1 MGVSAGMSVQ
11 LIAPIFIALLIGLF
25 IGFFFSR
32 NGEQGRSAQALA
44 GERKLAETREAA
56 LREQL
61 DAARAEVA
69 ALRPKADERERFK
82 AQTEERDALIQGLRA
97 EKAELEIRARATAEE
112 RDTLGRSLATARQR
126 LSDEE
131 AKYAQMKADL
141 DSAFKGAAADALRA
155 NTQSFLALAKQ
166 ELGGQAN
173 EAKANLEARENA
185 IKTLLQPLEV
195 TLKQL
200 DEQTRAM
207 EAVRSDAYG
216 GIRALVEGIGK
227 SIPESLNSLRGET
240 AQLITALRAPKT
252 RGNWGE
258 LQLKR
263 CVEYAGM
270 VEYCS
275 FSEQVTA
282 RTEDE
287 KLLRPDMTIQLP
299 NGRTIIVDAKT
310 PLDAFLDA
318 GEGVDPATQALRFV
332 AHAER
337 VKAHLRD
344 LSSKTYWKQFENSPE
359 FVVCFLPSEALF
371 SAALEA
377 DPSLIEFSSQANVVM
392 ATPTT
397 LIALLKAIAYGW
409 QQSEVTQNAKAIQET
424 GRDLYNKLAN
434 AHEYFDK
441 LGGALGNAVGH
452 YNKFVGAVEGKG
464 GAFFQARKLGALVH
478 QEELEISE
486 ALPGEPRPLIAD
498 DWAQRSG
505 LALAAEAEEK

>member
-1 MGVSAGMSVQ
+1 MSAQ
-11 LIAPIFIALLIGLF
+11 LIAPFFIALLIGLF
-25 IGFFFSR
+25 LGFFLSR
-32 NGEQGRSAQALA
+32 NGEQRRGEQALA
-44 GERKLAETREAA
+44 AERKLAETREAA

-61 DAARAEVA
+61 DAARLEVA
-69 ALRPKADERERFK
+69 ALRPRAEERERFK
-82 AQTEERDALIQGLRA
+82 AQTEERDNLIQSLRA
-97 EKAELEIRARATAEE
+97 EKAEFEARARATAEE
-112 RDTLGRSLATARQR
+112 RDALGRNLATAQQR
-126 LSDEE
+126 LRDEE

-173 EAKANLEARENA
+173 DAKANLEARENA
-185 IKTLLQPLEV
+185 IKTLLQPLET
-195 TLKQL
+195 TLKML
-200 DEQTRAM
+200 DDQTRAM
-207 EAVRSDAYG
+207 ETVRSGAYSE
-216 GIRALVEGIGK
+216 IRTLVEGIGK

-270 VEYCS
+270 VQYCS
-275 FSEQVTA
+275 FNEQVTA
-282 RTEDE
+282 RNEEE

-318 GEGVDPATQALRFV
+318 GEGVDPAAQAVRFV

-337 VKAHLRD
+337 VKSHLRD
-344 LSSKTYWKQFENSPE
+344 LSSKSYWKQFENSPE

-377 DPSLIEFSSQANVVM
+377 DPSLIEFSAQANVVM

-409 QQSEVTQNAKAIQET
+409 QQSEVTQNAKAIQEA
-424 GRDLYNKLAN
+424 GRDLYNKLVK
-434 AHEYFDK
+434 AHEYFGK
-441 LGGALGNAVGH
+441 LGSALGNAVGN
-452 YNKFVGAVEGKG
+452 YNNFVGAVEGKG
-464 GAFFQARKLGALVH
+464 GAFFHARKLGALVH
-478 QEELEISE
+478 QEELEIAES
-486 ALPGEPRPLIAD
+486 LPSEPRPLIAD
-498 DWAQRSG
+498 DWAQRPG
-505 LALAAEAEEK
+505 LALAAEAQEQ